1 MKARVDKF
9 RILPLVIFLVGL
21 FVCSYPFVSNII
33 QRQYQKDAVATY
45 MKAVDGAG
53 VVSVETSLNN
63 AHEYNDRLYQTNGL
77 VVGTSN
83 NGILSDE
90 NYNSLLNI
98 SGDGTMGSIE
108 IPKINVNLP
117 IYHGISDEVLAIGVG
132 HVQDTS
138 LPIGGINTRAVLSA
152 HRGLPNSKLFTR
164 LDEMEK
170 GDLFFI
176 RVLDDTLAYEVVDV
190 DVIDPDDVEKLSI
203 LPERDLVT
211 LLTCTPYG
219 INTHRLIVTG
229 ERVEFE
235 KATYNSIKGEMMSFR
250 ELAFTFA
257 PFVFLVLGVVT
268 FFKPKKHKDKINT
281 RTDGGR

>member
-9 RILPLVIFLVGL
+9 RILPMVIFLVGL

-235 KATYNSIKGEMMSFR
+235 KATYESIEGEMMSFR

-257 PFVFLVLGVVT
+257 PFAFLVLGIVT
-268 FFKPKKHKDKINT
+268 FLKPKKHKERVNT
-281 RTDGGR
+281 RIDGGR